1 MPSRKSSKR
10 KPPSSGPDRVE
21 VAGFSPYATRRKGDA
36 FDLEEYERLGRF
48 FGALRHQKGK
58 FAGQSFTLLP
68 WQHEALG
75 SLLAWKR
82 ADGRRRFTEAMIEV
96 PRKNGK
102 STMLAGLLLYLLL
115 ADDEKGAEIYC
126 CASSRDQAAIVGD
139 ACRDMIRSNADLASM
154 VEVQRNTIRFE
165 GSKLEIL
172 SSDAPTKHGRNPS
185 AIVFDELHTFDENGR
200 ELHAT
205 MASGMGMRTQP
216 LKIAI
221 TTAGHNR
228 TSLAYELHTHAEK
241 VRDGIIEDYQF
252 LPVLYGAPVEA
263 DWTSPKV
270 WRAANPSL
278 GVTVTEEFLHAECDK
293 AKELPAYSTTFR
305 TLYLNQ
311 WVESRKTWIS
321 AASWAECS
329 EEGITEDSLAG
340 RDAWLGLDLSSHLD
354 LSSLA
359 VVVPREDDSVAVLSY
374 SWCPSE
380 GIRRRSRTDRVPY
393 DVWAEQGWLTPTT
406 GQVIDHKA
414 IVAKI
419 HAICQRFKV
428 RRIAYDPWSATQM
441 ATELADEGLPMG
453 EVRQGYRS
461 LSEPSKKLESL
472 ILTRKLRHGGNP
484 LLAWAVSCACVEIDP
499 AGNLKPSKRASTER
513 IDPLAALVTA
523 LAGWMYG
530 GGEQTG
536 PSIYEEPGKAIEW
549 V

>member
-1 MPSRKSSKR
+1 MPRSSKR
-10 KPPSSGPDRVE
+10 RAPNPERQT
-21 VAGFSPYATRRKGDA
+21 VAGFSPYDTRRKGDR
-36 FDLEEYERLGRF
+36 FDADEFERVRKF
-48 FGALRHQKGK
+48 FGLLQHSKGK
-58 FAGQSFTLLP
+58 FAGQAFELLP
-68 WQHEALG
+68 WQHAALG

-115 ADDEKGAEIYC
+115 ADDEPGAEIYC

-139 ACRDMIRSNADLASM
+139 AAREMIRGNPLLASS
-154 VEVQRNTIRFE
+154 VQVFRNTMQYA
-165 GSKLEIL
+165 GKKLEIL

-185 AIVFDELHTFDENGR
+185 AVVFDELHTFDENGR
-200 ELHAT
+200 ELHST
-205 MASGMGMRTQP
+205 MTSGMGMRTQP

-228 TSLAYELHTHAEK
+228 NSLAYEMHNHAEK
-241 VRDGIIEDYQF
+241 VRDGILDDYSF
-252 LPVLYGAPVEA
+252 LPVLYGAPVDA

-278 GVTVTEEFLHAECDK
+278 GVTVTEEFLQAECDK

-321 AASWAECS
+321 AASWAECA
-329 EEGITEDSLAG
+329 EEGISEDSLAG
-340 RDAWLGLDLSSHLD
+340 REAWLGLDLSSHLD

-359 VVVPREDDSVAVLSY
+359 VVVPREDESVAVLSY

-393 DVWAEQGWLTPTT
+393 DVWAEQGWLSPTA
-406 GQVIDHKA
+406 GQVIDHSA
-414 IVAKI
+414 IVARI
-419 HAICQRFKV
+419 RTLCQRFRV

-441 ATELADEGLPMG
+441 ATQLADEGLPMG

-461 LSEPSKKLESL
+461 LSEPSKKLEGL
-472 ILTRKLRHGGNP
+472 ILQRKLRHGGNP
-484 LLAWAVSCACVEIDP
+484 LLAWSVSCACIEVDP
-499 AGNLKPSKRASTER
+499 AGNIKPSKRTSTER
-513 IDPLAALVTA
+513 IDPIAALVTA
-523 LAGWMYG
+523 IAGWMYG
-530 GGEQTG
+530 GEQSG
-536 PSIYEEPGKAIEW
+536 PSVYEEPGKAIEW